1 MKFDQ
6 TLMSF
11 VSADLKTGGVP
22 MLVGEP
28 GIGKSSWV
36 KALAKQMHTRCFT
49 VACNQM
55 ADKADL
61 TGARLVP
68 TDDKKS
74 YQQMFFPHATMCA
87 AIQYAKDNPREN
99 PILFL
104 DEINR
109 TNADVTSATLSIS
122 TERAIGTSELPENL
136 RIVTA
141 GNDHGNIVSLDS
153 ASISRFVLY
162 PVEPDIGTFLNLD
175 PDLNVFIKNVLKAH
189 PETLFCKPVAVVAKD
204 SNKDDDDDA
213 NVEEIIDDS
222 EEMEQFTTPRTISG
236 LSRWL
241 NTFTSQEL
249 TQFLGLQTVVDG
261 EEMSILQAGIQ
272 SHTGHTNFT
281 LYLTNEIA
289 QNVMTVAN
297 TTSGITVGKPA
308 IYDSLKGY
316 ATRQDLTDAIANMGD
331 NDKSGCIVF
340 ALYDKT
346 DNSNVITELAKNTSS
361 LQPEDMRTL
370 MLLASNQKLDNDNV
384 QAMLNTDC
392 PLSKTLAII
401 LQQA

>member
-6 TLMSF
+6 TLTSF
-11 VSADLKTGGVP
+11 VKADLNTGGVP

-36 KALAKQMHTRCFT
+36 RALAATMHTKCFT
-49 VACNQM
+49 VACNQL

-68 TDDKKS
+68 TEDKKS
-74 YQQMFFPHATMCA
+74 YMQMFFPHATMSE

-122 TERAIGTSELPENL
+122 TERAIGTSRLPENL

-162 PVEPDIGTFLNLD
+162 PVEPDISTFLGLD
-175 PDLNVFIKNVLKAH
+175 PNLNAFIQNVLKAH
-189 PETLFCKPVAVVAKD
+189 PETLYCKPIVVATT
-204 SNKDDDDDA
+204 SKDDDEDI

-241 NTFTSQEL
+241 NTFSNKEL
-249 TQFLGLQTVVDG
+249 VQFLGQTTIVNN
-261 EEMSILQAGIQ
+261 EEMSILQAAIEA
-272 SHTGHTNFT
+272 HVGHTNFT
-281 LYLTNEIA
+281 LYLVNEIA
-289 QNVMTVAN
+289 TNVMTIQN
-297 TTSGITVGKPA
+297 TTPGITVGKPSV
-308 IYDSLKGY
+308 YDTLKTSI
-316 ATRQDLTDAIANMGD
+316 TRQELTEKVAGMTPNEM
-331 NDKSGCIVF
+331 SGCLVY
-340 ALYDKT
+340 ALYEKE
-346 DNSNVITELAKNTSS
+346 DNSNIIGALAENINN
-361 LQPEDMRTL
+361 LNQDDMRTL
-370 MLLASNQKLDNDNV
+370 MSLASSQKLDPDNV
-384 QAMLNTDC
+384 QAMMSLNC
-392 PLSKTLAII
+392 ALSQTLAII

>member
-6 TLMSF
+6 TLTSF
-11 VSADLKTGGVP
+11 VSADLNTGGVP

-36 KALAKQMHTRCFT
+36 KALAKQMHTKCFT
-49 VACNQM
+49 VACNQL

-68 TDDKKS
+68 TEDKKS
-74 YQQMFFPHATMCA
+74 YMQMFFPHATMSE
-87 AIQYAKDNPREN
+87 AIKYASENPREN

-122 TERAIGTSELPENL
+122 TERAIGTSRLPENL
-136 RIVTA
+136 RIITA
-141 GNDHGNIVSLDS
+141 GNDHGNVVSLDS

-162 PVEPDIGTFLNLD
+162 PVEPDIGTFLSID
-175 PDLNVFIKNVLKAH
+175 PDLNAFVRNVLQAH
-189 PETLFCKPVAVVAKD
+189 PECLFGKPIAIV
-204 SNKDDDDDA
+204 SKDDDKDDDI

-241 NTFTSQEL
+241 NAFKNKEL
-249 TQFLGLQTVVDG
+249 VQFLGQTTIVNG
-261 EEMSILQAGIQ
+261 EEMSMLQAAIEA
-272 SHTGHTNFT
+272 HVGHTNFA
-281 LYLTNEIA
+281 LYLVNEIA
-289 QNVMTVAN
+289 TNVMTVQN
-297 TTSGITVGKPA
+297 TTPGVTVGKPA
-308 IYDSLKGY
+308 VYDGLKNVS
-316 ATRQDLTDAIANMGD
+316 TLQDLSEAIDGLTE
-331 NDKSGCIVF
+331 NDKSGCLVY
-340 ALYDKT
+340 ALFEKE
-346 DNSNVITELAKNTSS
+346 DNASLVAALARAMNN
-361 LQPEDMRTL
+361 LNPDDMRTL
-370 MLLASNQKLDNDNV
+370 MSLASTQKLDTDNV
-384 QAMLNTDC
+384 QAMLNTNC
-392 PLSKTLAII
+392 PLSSTLAII

>member
-6 TLMSF
+6 TLTSF
-11 VSADLKTGGVP
+11 VSADLNTGGVP

-36 KALAKQMHTRCFT
+36 KALAKQMHTKCFT
-49 VACNQM
+49 VACNQL

-68 TDDKKS
+68 TEDKKS
-74 YQQMFFPHATMCA
+74 YMQMFFPHATMSE
-87 AIQYAKDNPREN
+87 AIKYASENPREN

-122 TERAIGTSELPENL
+122 TERAIGTSRLPENL
-136 RIVTA
+136 RIITA

-162 PVEPDIGTFLNLD
+162 PVEPDIGTFLSID
-175 PDLNVFIKNVLKAH
+175 PDLNAFVKNVLQAH
-189 PETLFCKPVAVVAKD
+189 PECLFGKPIAIV
-204 SNKDDDDDA
+204 SKDDDKDDDI

-241 NTFTSQEL
+241 NAFKNKEL
-249 TQFLGLQTVVDG
+249 VQFLGQTTIVNG
-261 EEMSILQAGIQ
+261 EEMSMLQAAIEA
-272 SHTGHTNFT
+272 HVGHTNFA
-281 LYLTNEIA
+281 LYLVNEIA
-289 QNVMTVAN
+289 TNVMTVQN
-297 TTSGITVGKPA
+297 TTPGVTVGKPA
-308 IYDSLKGY
+308 VYDGLKNVS
-316 ATRQDLTDAIANMGD
+316 TLQDLSEAIDGLTE
-331 NDKSGCIVF
+331 NDKSGCLVY
-340 ALYDKT
+340 ALFEKE
-346 DNSNVITELAKNTSS
+346 DNASLVAALARTMNN
-361 LQPEDMRTL
+361 LNPDDMRML
-370 MLLASNQKLDNDNV
+370 MSLASTQKLDTDNV
-384 QAMLNTDC
+384 QAMLNTNC
-392 PLSKTLAII
+392 PLSSTLAII

>member
-6 TLMSF
+6 TLTSF
-11 VSADLKTGGVP
+11 VSADLNTGGVP

-36 KALAKQMHTRCFT
+36 KALAKQMHTKCFT
-49 VACNQM
+49 VACNQL

-68 TDDKKS
+68 TEDKKS
-74 YQQMFFPHATMCA
+74 YMQMFFPHATMSE
-87 AIQYAKDNPREN
+87 AIKYASENPREN

-122 TERAIGTSELPENL
+122 TERAIGTSRLPENL
-136 RIVTA
+136 RIITA
-141 GNDHGNIVSLDS
+141 GNDHGNVVSLDS

-162 PVEPDIGTFLNLD
+162 PVEPDIGTFLSID
-175 PDLNVFIKNVLKAH
+175 PDLNAFVKNVLQAH
-189 PETLFCKPVAVVAKD
+189 PECLFGKPIAIV
-204 SNKDDDDDA
+204 SKDDDKDDDI

-241 NTFTSQEL
+241 NAFKNKEL
-249 TQFLGLQTVVDG
+249 VQFLGQTTIVNG
-261 EEMSILQAGIQ
+261 EEMSMLQAAIEA
-272 SHTGHTNFT
+272 HVGHTNFA
-281 LYLTNEIA
+281 LYLVNEIA
-289 QNVMTVAN
+289 TNVMTVQN
-297 TTSGITVGKPA
+297 TTPGVTVGKPA
-308 IYDSLKGY
+308 VYDGLKNVS
-316 ATRQDLTDAIANMGD
+316 TLQDLSEAIDGLTE
-331 NDKSGCIVF
+331 NDKSGCLVY
-340 ALYDKT
+340 ALFEKE
-346 DNSNVITELAKNTSS
+346 DNASLVAALARAMNN
-361 LQPEDMRTL
+361 LNPDDMRTL
-370 MLLASNQKLDNDNV
+370 MSLASTQKLDTDNV
-384 QAMLNTDC
+384 QAMLNTNC
-392 PLSKTLAII
+392 PLSSTLAII

>member
-6 TLMSF
+6 TLTSF
-11 VSADLKTGGVP
+11 VSADLNTGGVP

-36 KALAKQMHTRCFT
+36 KALAKQMHTKCFT
-49 VACNQM
+49 VACNQL

-68 TDDKKS
+68 TEDKKS
-74 YQQMFFPHATMCA
+74 YMQMFFPHATMSE
-87 AIQYAKDNPREN
+87 AIKYASENPREN

-122 TERAIGTSELPENL
+122 TERAIGTSRLPENL
-136 RIVTA
+136 RIITA
-141 GNDHGNIVSLDS
+141 GNDHGNVVSLDS

-162 PVEPDIGTFLNLD
+162 PVEPDIGTFLSID
-175 PDLNVFIKNVLKAH
+175 PDLNAFVRNVLQAH
-189 PETLFCKPVAVVAKD
+189 PECLFGKPIAIV
-204 SNKDDDDDA
+204 SKDDDKDDDI

-241 NTFTSQEL
+241 NAFKNKEL
-249 TQFLGLQTVVDG
+249 VQFLGQTTIVNS
-261 EEMSILQAGIQ
+261 EEMSMLQAAIEA
-272 SHTGHTNFT
+272 HVGHTNFA
-281 LYLTNEIA
+281 LYLVNEIA
-289 QNVMTVAN
+289 TNVMTVQN
-297 TTSGITVGKPA
+297 TTPGVTVGKPA
-308 IYDSLKGY
+308 VYDGLKNVSTLQELSEAIDG
-316 ATRQDLTDAIANMGD
+316 LTE
-331 NDKSGCIVF
+331 NDKSGCLVY
-340 ALYDKT
+340 ALFEKE
-346 DNSNVITELAKNTSS
+346 DNASLVSALARAMNN
-361 LQPEDMRTL
+361 LNPDDMRTL
-370 MLLASNQKLDNDNV
+370 MSLASTQKLDTDNV
-384 QAMLNTDC
+384 QAMLNTNC
-392 PLSKTLAII
+392 PLSSTLAII

>member
-6 TLMSF
+6 TLMKF
-11 VSADLKTGGVP
+11 VAADLETGGVP

-36 KALAKQMHTRCFT
+36 KALARQMHTKCFT
-49 VACNQM
+49 VACNQL

-74 YQQMFFPHATMCA
+74 YQQMFFPHATMVA
-87 AIQYAKDNPREN
+87 AIKYAIDNPREN

-122 TERAIGTSELPENL
+122 TERAIGTSALPENL

-153 ASISRFVLY
+153 ASVSRFVLY
-162 PVEPDIGTFLNLD
+162 PVEPDISTFMGLD
-175 PDLNVFIKNVLKAH
+175 PDLNIFIKNVLKAH
-189 PETLFCKPVAVVAKD
+189 PETLFCKPVAVATTD
-204 SNKDDDDDA
+204 KDDDDDDV

-241 NTFTSQEL
+241 NKFTNQEL
-249 TQFLGLQTVVDG
+249 AAYLAETHVMNNVETN
-261 EEMSILQAGIQ
+261 SLQAAIEA
-272 SHTGHTNFT
+272 HVGHTNFAI
-281 LYLTNEIA
+281 YLLGEIA
-289 QNVMTVAN
+289 QNIMTVSN
-297 TTSGITVGKPA
+297 TTSSIQVGKPA
-308 IYDSLKGY
+308 AFDSLNTY
-316 ATRQDLTDAIANMGD
+316 TTLQDLNTAVQNLTDNERSGCLVYALYERKDNANIIRAIAP
-331 NDKSGCIVF
+331 
-340 ALYDKT
+340 
-346 DNSNVITELAKNTSS
+346 NTTT
-361 LQPEDMRTL
+361 LQPEDMHTL
-370 MLLASNQKLDNDNV
+370 MSLALAQQLDQGNI
-384 QAMLNTDC
+384 QAMMDTDC
-392 PLSKTLAII
+392 PLTRTLTVI

>member
-6 TLMSF
+6 TLMTF
-11 VSADLKTGGVP
+11 VSADLNTGGVP

-36 KALAKQMHTRCFT
+36 KALAKQMHTKCFT
-49 VACNQM
+49 VACNQL

-68 TDDKKS
+68 TNDKKS
-74 YQQMFFPHATMCA
+74 YQQMFFPHATMVA
-87 AIQYAKDNPREN
+87 AIDYARNNPREN

-109 TNADVTSATLSIS
+109 SNADVTSATLSIS
-122 TERAIGTSELPENL
+122 TERAIGTSALPDNL

-153 ASISRFVLY
+153 ASISRFVCY
-162 PVEPDIGTFLNLD
+162 PVEPDIGTFLSLD
-175 PDLNVFIKNVLKAH
+175 PDLNVFIKNVLKNH
-189 PETLFCKPVAVVAKD
+189 PETLFCKPVAVAVTE
-204 SNKDDDDDA
+204 NDDPEEDI

-241 NTFTSQEL
+241 NTFDNKQL
-249 TQFLGLQTVVDG
+249 ANFLAETHIVNNQ
-261 EEMSILQAGIQ
+261 EMSALQAAIEA
-272 SHTGHTNFT
+272 HVGHTNFT
-281 LYLTNEIA
+281 LYLVNEIA
-289 QNVMTVAN
+289 QNIMTVSN
-297 TTSGITVGKPA
+297 TTSSLQVGKPA
-308 IYDSLKGY
+308 VFDSLGNHS
-316 ATRQDLTDAIANMGD
+316 TLQDLTEAVKNLTD
-331 NDKSGCIVF
+331 NERSGCLVY
-340 ALYDKT
+340 ALYERK
-346 DNSNVITELAKNTSS
+346 DNEHLVKALATNTTS
-361 LQPEDMRTL
+361 LLPDDMRAL
-370 MLLASNQKLDNDNV
+370 MSLASAQQLDTSNV
-384 QAMLNTDC
+384 QAMMDTDC
-392 PLSKTLAII
+392 ALSRTLSVI

>member
-6 TLMSF
+6 TLIAF
-11 VSADLKTGGVP
+11 VKADLNTGGVP

-36 KALAKQMHTRCFT
+36 KDLAKQMHTKCFT

-68 TDDKKS
+68 TEDKKS
-74 YQQMFFPHATMCA
+74 YEQMFFPHATMSK
-87 AIQYAKDNPREN
+87 AIAYAKDHPREN

-122 TERAIGTSELPENL
+122 TERAIGTSELPDNL
-136 RIVTA
+136 RIITA

-162 PVEPDIGTFLNLD
+162 PVEPDIGTFLGLD
-175 PDLNVFIKNVLKAH
+175 PNLNAFIQNTLKAH
-189 PETLFCKPVAVVAKD
+189 PETLFCKPIVVAKKD
-204 SNKDDDDDA
+204 EDDDDKEVD
-213 NVEEIIDDS
+213 VEAIIDDS

-241 NTFTSQEL
+241 NTFTNQEL
-249 TQFLGLQTVVDG
+249 TQFLGYNTIVNG
-261 EEMSILQAGIQ
+261 EEMSMLQAAIE
-272 SHTGHTNFT
+272 SHVGHTNFA
-281 LYLTNEIA
+281 LCLVNEIA
-289 QNVMTVAN
+289 TNVMTVAN

-308 IYDSLKGY
+308 VYDELKKC
-316 ATRQDLTDAIANMGD
+316 ATRQDLTNFIENMTE
-331 NDKSGCIVF
+331 NDLSGCMVY
-340 ALYDKT
+340 ALYEKD
-346 DNSNVITELAKNTSS
+346 DNSNIVSTLAASMTN
-361 LQPEDMRTL
+361 LNGDDLRTL
-370 MLLASNQKLDNDNV
+370 MSLASSQKLDTDNV
-384 QAMLNTDC
+384 QAMLSTNC
-392 PLSKTLAII
+392 PLSQTLAII

>member
-6 TLMSF
+6 TLTSF
-11 VSADLKTGGVP
+11 VSADLNTGGVP

-36 KALAKQMHTRCFT
+36 KALAKQMHTKCFT
-49 VACNQM
+49 VACNQL

-68 TDDKKS
+68 TEDKKS
-74 YQQMFFPHATMCA
+74 YMQMFFPHATMSE
-87 AIQYAKDNPREN
+87 AIKYASENPREN

-122 TERAIGTSELPENL
+122 TERAIGTSRLPENL
-136 RIVTA
+136 RIITA
-141 GNDHGNIVSLDS
+141 GNDHGNVVSLDS

-162 PVEPDIGTFLNLD
+162 PVEPDIGTFLSID
-175 PDLNVFIKNVLKAH
+175 PDLNAFVRNVLQAH
-189 PETLFCKPVAVVAKD
+189 PECLFGKPIAIM
-204 SNKDDDDDA
+204 SKDDDKDDDI

-241 NTFTSQEL
+241 NAFKNKEL
-249 TQFLGLQTVVDG
+249 VQFLGQTTIVNG
-261 EEMSILQAGIQ
+261 EEMSMLQAAIEA
-272 SHTGHTNFT
+272 HVGHTNFA
-281 LYLTNEIA
+281 LYLVNEIA
-289 QNVMTVAN
+289 TNVMTVQN
-297 TTSGITVGKPA
+297 TTPGVTVGKPA
-308 IYDSLKGY
+308 VYDGLKSVS
-316 ATRQDLTDAIANMGD
+316 TLQDLSEAIDGLTE
-331 NDKSGCIVF
+331 NDKSGCLVY
-340 ALYDKT
+340 ALFEKE
-346 DNSNVITELAKNTSS
+346 DNASLVAALARAMNN
-361 LQPEDMRTL
+361 LNPDDMRTL
-370 MLLASNQKLDNDNV
+370 MSLASTQKLDTDNV
-384 QAMLNTDC
+384 QAMLNTNC
-392 PLSKTLAII
+392 PLSSTLAII